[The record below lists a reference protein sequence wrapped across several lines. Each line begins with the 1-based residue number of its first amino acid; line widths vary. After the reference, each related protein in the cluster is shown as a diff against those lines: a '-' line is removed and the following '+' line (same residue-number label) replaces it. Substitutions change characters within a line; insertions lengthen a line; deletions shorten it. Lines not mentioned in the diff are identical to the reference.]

1 MGNENAPAPA
11 AGGRTLDETALSMER
26 TRLSHERTMMAWVRT
41 GTSLITFGFTIYKFF
56 EIEAKAE
63 QHGGML
69 TPRWFALMMISTG
82 LVALLLATIQHHM
95 ELRRLRAAGGQV
107 PRSLAFAIGA
117 LVSILGLLGLLAV
130 VFRQ

>member
-1 MGNENAPAPA
+1 MDQGDARLPA
-11 AGGRTLDETALSMER
+11 AGAKAIDETALSMER

-56 EIEAKAE
+56 QIDVRAE
-63 QHGGML
+63 RHVGLL

-82 LVALLLATIQHHM
+82 LVALLLATIQHHL
-95 ELRRLRAAGGQV
+95 EIRRLRAAGGRV

-117 LVSILGLLGLLAV
+117 LVSVLGLLGLLAV